1 MKAEAVVKLEE
12 SNSFTVTLSVEPTD
26 IAFYPTSDWSAV
38 FGLQP
43 NGLTVEDAVFVAD
56 KNWLRV
62 TFSYSQ
68 DLHGTSVNIGAAI
81 PSAGT
86 QFTNLATVSVSLP
99 S

>member
-1 MKAEAVVKLEE
+1 MKAETVVKSEE
-12 SNSFTVTLSVEPTD
+12 SNSFTVALSVEPTD

-38 FGLQP
+38 FGFQP
-43 NGLTVEDAVFVAD
+43 NGLTVEDIVFVAD

-62 TFSYSQ
+62 TFSDSQ
-68 DLHGTSVNIGAAI
+68 DLHGTSVDIGAAI

-86 QFTNLATVSVSLP
+86 PFTNLPTISVPFP